1 MARLPQAL
9 DLNAPRGVVSR
20 GEALDFSGVDRAL
33 QGAAQ
38 QVRRVDEVR
47 RQADDEQAARIVQAA
62 EAEYNAGA
70 IERANAYDGRS
81 PGYAQAELAAFD
93 ATFQPIQNRED
104 LPDGVR
110 MALTRRVQEAQAR
123 YGARALATEAET
135 RSRRVAA
142 DRDASE
148 QAAAL
153 RARMEVMGR
162 FDALEDAR
170 RQAWDGA
177 SPGYAAGVLED
188 WRRTSEEVLAALP
201 VEVQERLRPALLA
214 DEVQL
219 QARALAAEDEARE
232 ANTNRTVAD
241 GLQMLVNRVRRDPSL
256 IGRLDAEMA
265 PVLAAAPAAL
275 RTRLANE
282 TRQEAAAAAV
292 EARIERGEW
301 DAVEADIEAG
311 RFDNLDPA
319 RVERI
324 RGRVET
330 ARANGVVV
338 DAQRLAD
345 LEAARAADIR
355 SILAGETPDSGLIAE
370 ARLLGGE
377 TLAAE
382 LRTDQEAARRI
393 QPLIGRL
400 RTLTPEQAAAELD
413 RLADT
418 ATDAVGART
427 FELAREMVEQNR
439 RARQDPAA
447 WAATPIGPGDQAA
460 ATVRERLAAFQAQP
474 TPETAQAYARATWT
488 AQGQGG
494 VPLQERRILDQA
506 TAEQWVEM
514 LDRPEEAAQGLAQIA
529 QRLEL
534 FGDGFRP
541 QVTRELALAGLSN
554 ADLGAVIQYGRSPR
568 MLNLYAAGRGVRETE
583 AMPDRADR
591 ETLNTELTRALEGYR
606 RTIGAGR
613 GGEASL
619 AAVRTAA
626 VGLVAQGMSPRD
638 AVRRAAAPIT
648 EAWDFEETYAIP
660 RAAGVNRG
668 VIRHHAARNV
678 RRLTVNDGAE
688 LYAPPSDRYTPE
700 QSRRLYADIVRE
712 TAFWR
717 NLPDDSGVELV
728 HPDPTG
734 RPVRVRDR
742 QGNEVVRTWSELERA
757 VGVD

>member
-345 LEAARAADIR
+345 LEASRAADIR

-742 QGNEVVRTWSELERA
+742 QGNEVVRTWAELERA

>member
-742 QGNEVVRTWSELERA
+742 QGNEVVRTWAELERA

>member
-201 VEVQERLRPALLA
+201 IEVQERLRPALLA

-311 RFDNLDPA
+311 RFDNLAPA

-345 LEAARAADIR
+345 LEASRAADIR

-742 QGNEVVRTWSELERA
+742 QGNEVVRTWAELERA